1 MIINNDYKDLCKRWR
16 LFVYQR
22 CIGRKAGDAKR
33 REVSNKNCVRR
44 NRKVVE
50 QVIGKLATVFVYKL
64 SEL

>member
-1 MIINNDYKDLCKRWR
+1 M
-16 LFVYQR
+16 YQR
-22 CIGRKAGDAKR
+22 CIVRKAGDAKR